1 MKHSHD
7 VLRMFT
13 SKVPHA
19 YGSHMFSF
27 FSSNGSRGIVLPF
40 LKGLVDALWMLE
52 QACTGVAEEFIG
64 RLAPIKGNGES
75 QFEALMQIC
84 AEIYVAAGAV
94 AVADKENGQT
104 LFNHEPRAT
113 KGGKNP
119 EFEFRYKG
127 TWIAVEVKTP
137 KMLEFERQRS
147 KNDWQLPA
155 RSEMVNAIKGEKT
168 LPRDNPVKDF
178 LASAEAKFSEYK
190 LHRPDA
196 WRLLAIVWTDHV
208 QEPVSSLL
216 SPHSGLL
223 TANSFLKDENGNAVL
238 FPNVDGVI
246 LYRQLHILRL
256 SAAKELAPLTPFVYA
271 RKAFPPKVII
281 ANPHGRPIDDA
292 VHEALD
298 LTPIEDVSMW
308 AEYIPSELILWIN
321 TTQKTA
327 SAENG
332 KVEARAANPRK
343 DGIGRARETSDRR
356 LSKIGRNELCPCGSG
371 KKFKKCC
378 WLLIK

>member
-1 MKHSHD
+1 
-7 VLRMFT
+7 
-13 SKVPHA
+13 
-19 YGSHMFSF
+19 
-27 FSSNGSRGIVLPF
+27 
-40 LKGLVDALWMLE
+40 MLE
-52 QACTGVAEEFIG
+52 QACTGVAEEFIV
-64 RLAPIKGNGES
+64 RLASIRGNGEL

-84 AEIYVAAGAV
+84 AEIYVAGGAV

-104 LFNHEPRAT
+104 LFQHEPRAT

-137 KMLEFERQRS
+137 KMLEYERQRS

-155 RSEMVNAIKGEKT
+155 RSALVNAIQGEKT

-196 WRLLAIVWTDHV
+196 CRLLAIVWTDYV

-223 TANSFLKDENGNAVL
+223 TANSFSKDHNGNAVL

-246 LYRQLHILRL
+246 LYRHLHMLRL
-256 SAAKELAPLTPFVYA
+256 SAVKEWAPLTPFVYA
-271 RKAFPPKVII
+271 RKSPPPKVII
-281 ANPHGRPIDDA
+281 VNPHGRPIDDA

-327 SAENG
+327 SAESGEG
-332 KVEARAANPRK
+332 KGEGEARAEPAPRK
-343 DGIGRARETSDRR
+343 DGIGRAQETSDRR
-356 LSKIGRNELCPCGSG
+356 RSKIGRNELCPCGSG

-378 WLLIK
+378 WLLVK